1 MEDGT
6 PSPADQGLDSE
17 AEETTAPP
25 GETHDG
31 SRAEEEESAEMAES
45 VVLPPVVLGLTAEE
59 DEIEEKGETEEP
71 AVCPVEAVMDVQEKN
86 VDCTDPAEGGDLES
100 MDPMEIPC
108 AEEAKDG
115 ASEDVNDDSTSG
127 GGEMKECIGE
137 FKEE

>member
-1 MEDGT
+1 
-6 PSPADQGLDSE
+6 
-17 AEETTAPP
+17 
-25 GETHDG
+25 
-31 SRAEEEESAEMAES
+31 
-45 VVLPPVVLGLTAEE
+45 LTAEE
-59 DEIEEKGETEEP
+59 DEIEEKSETEEP

-127 GGEMKECIGE
+127 GEMKECIGE